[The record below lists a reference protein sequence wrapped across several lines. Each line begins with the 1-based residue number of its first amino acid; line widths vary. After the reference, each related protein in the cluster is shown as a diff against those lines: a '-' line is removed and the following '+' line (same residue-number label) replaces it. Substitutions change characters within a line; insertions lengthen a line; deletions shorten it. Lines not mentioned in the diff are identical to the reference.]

1 MDSGENQG
9 KVNNLYLA
17 GGDNKVYDQNLV
29 IYGFNELREHF

>member
-17 GGDNKVYDQNLV
+17 GRDNKVYDQKFSN
-29 IYGFNELREHF
+29 IWI